1 MPTTTNNG
9 WDIPADTDL
18 VKNGALAIRTLG
30 QDIDTTLGVYTA
42 STPGLTKIS
51 TTTFSASSAVNINN
65 VFSSTYD
72 NYRIVF
78 HYTKS
83 TNNSLDMRLRVSGAD
98 ETSSNYGIVSVYVS
112 GTTLAQFQANTTA
125 FGLGSGSTSS
135 QAAAIDIMT
144 PFSNSFNTLIMG
156 QSLTGIYGTTPE
168 VSTRFG
174 RYNADTSYTGFSL
187 LPSTGTISGT
197 VVVYGYNK

>member
-78 HYTKS
+78 HHSKS
-83 TNNSLDMRLRVSGAD
+83 TSASSTIRLRVSGAD
-98 ETSSNYGIVSVYVS
+98 ETASNYGMTWIYLS
-112 GTTLAQFQANTTA
+112 GTTIAQYQVNGTSFNLT
-125 FGLGSGSTSS
+125 GVSTST
-135 QAAAIDIMT
+135 QATVLDIIT
-144 PFSNSFNTLIMG
+144 PFDNTFNTLIIG
-156 QSLTGIYGTTPE
+156 QTLTGIYATNPE
-168 VSTRFG
+168 VASNWG
-174 RYNADTSYTGFSL
+174 RYNANTSYTGLSII
-187 LPSTGTISGT
+187 PSAGTISGT
-197 VVVYGYNK
+197 VSVYGYNK